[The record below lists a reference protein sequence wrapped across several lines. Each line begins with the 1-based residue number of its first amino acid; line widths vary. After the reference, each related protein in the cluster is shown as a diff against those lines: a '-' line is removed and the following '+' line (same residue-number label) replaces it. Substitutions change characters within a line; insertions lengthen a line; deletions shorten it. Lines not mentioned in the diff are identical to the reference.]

1 MCLYVGCVKELREPP
16 LKRSQRFIEFYD
28 TRDAARA
35 FAVMNGEEINGRH
48 LLIEFSKPVGYNRR
62 FPKSF
67 NCKLNSIPSRP
78 PRSPAFAHSNS
89 TPWQPRVSGRIS
101 KSPIATM
108 ASLNLKGGGGVENR
122 DRNSNRR
129 GATSSS
135 IGMGGVTN
143 MKHVKSNKAGW
154 SVQKEH
160 DLRFLINEDSI
171 KLSNSSDPR
180 TTVMIK
186 NIPNKYRYFNLLSS
200 IQLFPVLKLYI
211 WKMQPEVIAQHAG

>member
-1 MCLYVGCVKELREPP
+1 MREPP

-108 ASLNLKGGGGVENR
+108 ASLSLKGEGGVENR
-122 DRNSNRR
+122 GRNSQRG

-135 IGMGGVTN
+135 IGTN
-143 MKHVKSNKAGW
+143 MKQHVKSNKIGW
-154 SVQKEH
+154 SKDCNGSFKNQKDH

-171 KLSNSSDPR
+171 KLLNSSDPR